1 MKKMMN
7 LRQRQ
12 KVWETK
18 NWEKKKK
25 LKTTKLGGKTMN
37 IVRPALRF
45 HHILLGLLSAFKKN

>member
-25 LKTTKLGGKTMN
+25 LKTTKLGGKTTN
-37 IVRPALRF
+37 IARPSLRL
-45 HHILLGLLSAFKKN
+45 HQIWGKEV